1 MTASSDGIPVIS
13 GPSSATKRKHKD
25 TEVQLQ
31 EDAAL
36 RARVSTSFHVLSMA
50 AMQSSWTA
58 INKKQWLDIK
68 MMAIMDAGP
77 TQEEKS
83 FLNNQAAKLE
93 TTKDA
98 LEKQLAARFKD

>member
-13 GPSSATKRKHKD
+13 GPRSATKRKHKD
-25 TEVQLQ
+25 TEERLQ

-58 INKKQWLDIK
+58 INKQWLDIK
-68 MMAIMDAGP
+68 MMAMDAGR

-83 FLNNQAAKLE
+83 FLNDQAAKLE

-98 LEKQLAARFKD
+98 LEKQLAAQFKD

>member
-58 INKKQWLDIK
+58 INKQWLDIK
-68 MMAIMDAGP
+68 MMAMDAGR

-83 FLNNQAAKLE
+83 FLNDQAAKLE
-93 TTKDA
+93 TAKDA
-98 LEKQLAARFKD
+98 LEKQLAAQFKD

>member
-58 INKKQWLDIK
+58 INKQWLDIK
-68 MMAIMDAGP
+68 MMAMDAGR

-83 FLNNQAAKLE
+83 FLNDQAAKLE

-98 LEKQLAARFKD
+98 LEKQLAAQFKD

>member
-50 AMQSSWTA
+50 AMQSSWTE
-58 INKKQWLDIK
+58 INKQWLDIK
-68 MMAIMDAGP
+68 MMAMDAGR

-83 FLNNQAAKLE
+83 FLNDQAAKLE

-98 LEKQLAARFKD
+98 LEKQLAAQFKD